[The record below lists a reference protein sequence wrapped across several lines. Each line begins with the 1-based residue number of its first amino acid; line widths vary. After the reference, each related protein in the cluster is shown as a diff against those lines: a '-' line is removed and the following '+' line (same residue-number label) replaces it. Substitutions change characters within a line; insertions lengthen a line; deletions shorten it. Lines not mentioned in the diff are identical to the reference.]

1 MEHRGPRFI
10 GYGVVMSLVFSLL
23 FLFLLIL
30 RTVLIQYGVNPQR
43 LASKEEKERC
53 MQALRKFLRT
63 V

>member
-10 GYGVVMSLVFSLL
+10 GYGVVMSLVFSFL

-30 RTVLIQYGVNPQR
+30 RTVLIQYGVDPQR
-43 LASKEEKERC
+43 LASKEKERC